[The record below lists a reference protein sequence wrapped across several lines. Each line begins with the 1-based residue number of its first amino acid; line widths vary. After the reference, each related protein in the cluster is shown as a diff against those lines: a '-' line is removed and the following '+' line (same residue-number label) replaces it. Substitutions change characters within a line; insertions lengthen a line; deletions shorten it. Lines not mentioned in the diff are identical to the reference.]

1 MSNDLIYMKR
11 ALELAEIAFK
21 MGEVPVGAVVVKR
34 STGEIV
40 GEGFNRRETAKS
52 PLAHAEIEAI
62 STASKKLGGWRLVD
76 CDLYVTLEPC
86 PMCSG
91 AIINSRVERVFF
103 GAFDKK
109 AGCCGSVVDLFSMPF
124 NHFPEIHGG
133 IMQDECSKIL
143 SDFFAKLRLSPKKK
157 WVKPNQNDN

>member
-1 MSNDLIYMKR
+1 MENLKYMEY
-11 ALELAEIAFK
+11 ALELAKKAYAL
-21 MGEVPVGAVVVKR
+21 GEVPVGAVVVKR

-40 GEGFNRRETAKS
+40 GEGFNKRETEKS

-62 STASKKLGGWRLVD
+62 SMASKKLGGWRLVD

-103 GAFDKK
+103 GASDKK
-109 AGCCGSVVDLFSMPF
+109 AGCCGSVIDMFSLPF
-124 NHFPEIHGG
+124 NHFPEIYGG
-133 IMQDECSKIL
+133 IMEAECSQIL
-143 SDFFAKLRLSPKKK
+143 SEFFKNLRLKPKTKWKK
-157 WVKPNQNDN
+157 SV